1 MWQERQSD
9 MNNQVEEPLFESES
23 LYLLLDGAALPAL
36 QIIYQHDDEPE
47 AIPLYRGTRHAASME
62 SSPVLYKL
70 SEQKY
75 LWENRAR
82 WRSAAIVLGSQ
93 SAMEALADHLR
104 SLLSVKLPS
113 GELVFC
119 RFYDPALTA
128 RFLSSLTEDERSA
141 WLGPIKNLWTL
152 RQDDQWLHFGASY
165 EAPAMTPD
173 DEGWFSLRVEQ
184 LKSWQ
189 EEERRLFI
197 QRLVAHFSSDER
209 CSTPH
214 ADLEKLIE
222 LRIEQAEQAGIET
235 EQQLFAFVELAL
247 QFPDAMDSPSVHKQL
262 TNMDESAEHR
272 LAAIEASLL
281 GLNG

>member
-1 MWQERQSD
+1 MRQERQSD
-9 MNNQVEEPLFESES
+9 MNNQAEEPQFESGS

-36 QIIYQHDDEPE
+36 QIVYQHDDEPE
-47 AIPLYRGTRHAASME
+47 AIPLYHGTRHAASME

-119 RFYDPALTA
+119 RFYDPALTE
-128 RFLSSLTEDERSA
+128 RFLASLTEDELST
-141 WLGPIKNLWTL
+141 WLGPIESIWTP
-152 RQDDQWLHFGASY
+152 RPDDQWLRLSACYDS
-165 EAPAMTPD
+165 PAKTAA
-173 DEGWFSLRVEQ
+173 DEGWFSLRPEQ
-184 LKSWQ
+184 LERWQ
-189 EEERRLFI
+189 EEERTLFI
-197 QRLVAHFSSDER
+197 KRLVAHFASDER
-209 CSTPH
+209 CNTPH
-214 ADLEKLIE
+214 VDLERIIQQ
-222 LRIEQAEQAGIET
+222 RIEQAEQVAIET
-235 EQQLFAFVELAL
+235 EQHLFTFVELAI
-247 QFPDAMDSPSVHKQL
+247 QFPDAIDSPSVRKQL
-262 TNMDESAEHR
+262 MNMDESAEHR
-272 LAAIEASLL
+272 LTTIEANLL